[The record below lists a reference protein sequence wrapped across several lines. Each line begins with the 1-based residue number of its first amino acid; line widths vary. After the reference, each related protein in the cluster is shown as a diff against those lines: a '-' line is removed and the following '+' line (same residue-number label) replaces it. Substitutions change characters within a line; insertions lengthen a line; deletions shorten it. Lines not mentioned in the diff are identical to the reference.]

1 MNKTVFEKV
10 ISGEFEGSFVYKDT
24 ICAVFMDLNPLNPG
38 HVLVVP
44 LKPVERL
51 TSLDSKVAGHLF
63 EIAQKVLKAIEMS
76 GIKID
81 GANVFLSD
89 GEIAGQEVPHVHL
102 HVVPRFNGDGMR
114 VSFGKPFRREDRK
127 ELNRIAGIIASAM
140 S

>member
-10 ISGEFEGSFVYKDT
+10 ISGEFEGSFVYKDA

-89 GEIAGQEVPHVHL
+89 GEVAGQEVPHVHL
-102 HVVPRFNGDGMR
+102 HVVPRFTGDGMR
-114 VSFGKPFRREDRK
+114 VSFGKPFQREDRQ
-127 ELNRIAGIIASAM
+127 ELDRIASIIASAM
-140 S
+140 